1 MESTDSDKY
10 EKSISVDDKRL
21 THDDEMTQTLL
32 DAVTPAPEDE
42 WASFDHPWVRDL
54 AWLLHAPDI
63 IDSDYPGRP
72 TLEELGLEDASC
84 RKAWLHALDAEP
96 QRLVPYIGATLP
108 RRLGHYHERLWHALL
123 DLAPATRLLAT
134 NIAIQEANRTLGELD
149 VIYADSQGRP
159 IHLELAIKYYL
170 GLCEGPGDERSPARW
185 IGPGCADSLA
195 RKHAHTRHHQLPLAH
210 HPRSMERLN
219 ALGIDPR
226 SLRQRAAMLG
236 VLFYPWSATIAAPHT
251 ARTTDA
257 HGDWLAWQ
265 DWPILRDHLPTGTL
279 GAPLHKPHWLALPG
293 YESYR
298 SLEKID
304 AALEA
309 HFTGTGTPQQYHL
322 QAPDGT
328 QRRFFIVPD
337 DWPRSLPL
345 PPITPNIG
353 RESHH
358 AKNRRTG

>member
-1 MESTDSDKY
+1 MP
-10 EKSISVDDKRL
+10 
-21 THDDEMTQTLL
+21 TLE
-32 DAVTPAPEDE
+32 AEG
-42 WASFDHPWVRDL
+42 ASFDHPWVRDL

-96 QRLVPYIGATLP
+96 QRLISYIGATPP

-134 NIAIQEANRTLGELD
+134 NVAIQEAGRTLGELD
-149 VIYADSQGRP
+149 VIYADRQGQP
-159 IHLELAIKYYL
+159 VHLEVAIKYYL
-170 GLCEGPGDERSPARW
+170 GLSEGPGDERHPARW

-195 RKHAHTRHHQLPLAH
+195 RKHAHTGHHQLPLAH
-210 HPRSMERLN
+210 HPRSMACLN
-219 ALGIDPR
+219 ALAIDPR

-236 VLFYPWSATIAAPHT
+236 MLFYPWPITIAAPHP
-251 ARTTDA
+251 ARTTA
-257 HGDWLAWQ
+257 THGNWLPWQ
-265 DWPILRDHLPTGTL
+265 NWPILRDNLPTGTL

-293 YESYR
+293 GESYR
-298 SLEKID
+298 SLESVD
-304 AALEA
+304 AELET
-309 HFTGTGTPQQYHL
+309 HFTGSGAPQQYHL

-345 PPITPNIG
+345 PPITSTI
-353 RESHH
+353 
-358 AKNRRTG
+358 